1 MKRRAYTLKSKGRS
15 IALGE
20 ETLVMGI
27 LNVTPDSFSDG
38 GDFTAVENAI
48 QQAKKYIADGVHIID
63 IGGESTRPG
72 ATEVAENE
80 ELSRVIPVIKA
91 IRDFSDVLISI
102 DTYKA
107 RVAEE
112 AVLAGADIINDVWGM
127 QKEPRIAS
135 VAVKHNVPVV
145 AMHNQTTNV
154 YHEDIIIAMQ
164 NFFEKSF
171 EIAKDAGLETSQIV
185 LDPGIGFGKDAD
197 QNIVVLARLS
207 EVMGFGFPVLLGTSR
222 KSMIGKILD
231 LPPRERVEG
240 TIASNM
246 YGITLGVEIIRVHD
260 VLEHVR
266 ASKVMDVILKGKIDG

>member
-1 MKRRAYTLKSKGRS
+1 MKRRVYTLKSKERV
-15 IALGE
+15 IDLGT

-38 GDFTAVENAI
+38 GDFTAIENAI

-72 ATEVAENE
+72 ATEVEQDD
-80 ELSRVIPVIKA
+80 ELNRVIPVIKA
-91 IRDFSDVLISI
+91 IREFSDILISI

-112 AVLAGADIINDVWGM
+112 AVNAGADIINDVWGM
-127 QKEPRIAS
+127 QKEPQIAS
-135 VAVKHNVPVV
+135 VAVKYNVPVV
-145 AMHNQTTNV
+145 AMHNQINNK
-154 YHEDIIIAMQ
+154 YSEDIIISMQ

-171 EIAKDAGLETSQIV
+171 EIAKEAGLETSQIV
-185 LDPGIGFGKDAD
+185 LDPGIGFGKDPD
-197 QNIVVLARLS
+197 QNIVVLSRLS

-231 LPPRERVEG
+231 LPPKERVEG
-240 TIASNM
+240 TIATNM

-266 ASKVMDVILKGKIDG
+266 ASKVMDAILKGKIDG